1 MSFNTIGK
9 RETLP
14 EKVSKII
21 KESILTGELKGGDAL
36 PTEPELEKEF
46 EVSRAVIRDAMRML
60 KAQGLIDVKQGK
72 GMYVSYS
79 QTEAFTDA
87 LMTSLRRDNASA
99 WDVEQFEQ
107 ILLPQIF
114 ALAST
119 EATDQEIVQI
129 KRAASLYLNAYKDM
143 VEHEK
148 QNGDDS
154 NPVMQKLIDRSRTV
168 FAELMQSIFASTH
181 NKLIMLLGDVLIN
194 LRKWR
199 TISGD
204 TEDTS
209 QIEEYEKE
217 IIDRFVQAI
226 ETRNPVE
233 AASLISRGINYDA
246 SMISIMKKTPVGE
259 SPEIPSPIFFSAYSL
274 DDDKK

>member
-1 MSFNTIGK
+1 MSFNTLGK

-14 EKVSKII
+14 EKVSNII
-21 KESILTGELKGGDAL
+21 KESILSGELLGGDAL

-46 EVSRAVIRDAMRML
+46 GVSRAVIRDAMRML

-119 EATDQEIVQI
+119 EATNQEIMQI

-154 NPVMQKLIDRSRTV
+154 NPVLQKLIDRSRTV
-168 FAELMQSIFASTH
+168 FAELMHSIFASTH

-199 TISGD
+199 TISGV
-204 TEDTS
+204 TEDDS
-209 QIEEYEKE
+209 QIEEYEQN

-226 ETRNPVE
+226 ETRNPTE
-233 AASLISRGINYDA
+233 AAALISKGINYDA
-246 SMISIMKKTPVGE
+246 SMVSIMKKTPVGE

>member
-1 MSFNTIGK
+1 MSFSTIGK

-21 KESILTGELKGGDAL
+21 KESILSGELKGGDAL

-46 EVSRAVIRDAMRML
+46 RVSRAVIRDAIRML
-60 KAQGLIDVKQGK
+60 KAQGLIDVKHGK

-99 WDVEQFEQ
+99 WDVAQFEQ
-107 ILLPQIF
+107 LLFPQIF

-129 KRAASLYLNAYKDM
+129 KRAASLYLDAYKDM

-148 QNGDDS
+148 QNEDAAA
-154 NPVMQKLIDRSRTV
+154 PLLQKLMDNSRAA
-168 FAELMQSIFASTH
+168 FADLMMSIFSSTH

-199 TISGD
+199 TISGV
-204 TEDTS
+204 TEGDS
-209 QIEEYEKE
+209 QIEEYEKK

-226 ETRNPVE
+226 ETRSPTD
-233 AASLISRGINYDA
+233 AAALISNSINYDV
-246 SMISIMKKTPVGE
+246 SMVSIMKKTPVGE
-259 SPEIPSPIFFSAYSL
+259 S
-274 DDDKK
+274 

>member
-46 EVSRAVIRDAMRML
+46 GVSRAVIRDAMRML
-60 KAQGLIDVKQGK
+60 KAQGLIDVKHGK
-72 GMYVSYS
+72 GMYISYS

-87 LMTSLRRDNASA
+87 LITSLRRDNASA

-114 ALAST
+114 ALAAT
-119 EATDQEIVQI
+119 EAADQEIVLI
-129 KRAASLYLNAYKDM
+129 KMAASDYLAAYRKM
-143 VEHEK
+143 LEQEQ
-148 QNGDDS
+148 QNDDAS
-154 NPVMQKLIDRSRTV
+154 IPLMQKLMDNSQIK
-168 FAELMQSIFASTH
+168 FAELMRSIFSSTH

-204 TEDTS
+204 TEYIPH
-209 QIEEYEKE
+209 IEDFEKS
-217 IIDRFVQAI
+217 IIARFVQAI
-226 ETRNPVE
+226 ETRNPIE
-233 AASLISRGINYDA
+233 AAALISKGINYDP
-246 SMISIMKKTPVGE
+246 SMVTIMKNTPVGE
-259 SPEIPSPIFFSAYSL
+259 SPEIPGSVFFSAYTL
-274 DDDKK
+274 DNGKN

>member
-21 KESILTGELKGGDAL
+21 KESILSGELKGGDAL

-46 EVSRAVIRDAMRML
+46 GVSRAVIRDAIRML
-60 KAQGLIDVKQGK
+60 KAQGLIDVKHGK
-72 GMYVSYS
+72 GMFVSYS

-129 KRAASLYLNAYKDM
+129 KRAASNHLDAYREM
-143 VEHEK
+143 FEQEQ
-148 QNGDDS
+148 QNEDNS
-154 NPVMQKLIDRSRTV
+154 NPVLQKLMDRSRTV
-168 FAELMQSIFASTH
+168 FAKFMQSIFASTH

-199 TISGD
+199 TISGV
-204 TEDTS
+204 TEDDS
-209 QIEEYEKE
+209 QIEEFDKS
-217 IIDRFVQAI
+217 IIDMFVQAI
-226 ETRNPVE
+226 ETRNPTE
-233 AASLISRGINYDA
+233 AAALISKGINYDA

-259 SPEIPSPIFFSAYSL
+259 RPEIPSPIFFSAYSL

>member
-46 EVSRAVIRDAMRML
+46 GVSRAVIRDAMRML
-60 KAQGLIDVKQGK
+60 KAQGLIDVKHGK

-154 NPVMQKLIDRSRTV
+154 NPVLQKLIDRSRTV

-181 NKLIMLLGDVLIN
+181 NKLIMLWGDVLIN

-204 TEDTS
+204 MEETS
-209 QIEEYEKE
+209 QIEEYEKS
-217 IIDRFVQAI
+217 IINRFVQAI
-226 ETRNPVE
+226 ETRNPAE
-233 AASLISRGINYDA
+233 AAVLISKGINYDA
-246 SMISIMKKTPVGE
+246 SMVSIMKKTPVGE
-259 SPEIPSPIFFSAYSL
+259 SPEIPGSVFFSAYTL

>member
-168 FAELMQSIFASTH
+168 FAELMQSIFAGTH